1 MIVAKMKILNNL
13 YDAIFGKECPRCK
26 ERWHFDGYECSI
38 CGYDVAIA
46 EWNRMYY
53 ECIKDK

>member
-1 MIVAKMKILNNL
+1 MKLLNKL
-13 YDAIFGKECPRCK
+13 YNAIFGKECPRCK

-46 EWNRMYY
+46 EWNKMYY